1 MLARKNSSLGRQA
14 CNTNTARISLSLSVY
29 LYVQSSNKNVITVS
43 EDCGRCV
50 ALDLNVSF
58 HLVVSLLTESQLAL
72 TQCTRPYADDTCS
85 SCDVKLLQ

>member
-1 MLARKNSSLGRQA
+1 M
-14 CNTNTARISLSLSVY
+14 
-29 LYVQSSNKNVITVS
+29 ITVS